1 VAVDDTDIEQS
12 QIKSFDNICAG
23 PSNSVFKPTGGGF
36 QQQEVDAITQDKMDD
51 EASFQP
57 QGGLFTRQQEAL
69 LP

>member
-1 VAVDDTDIEQS
+1 MAVDDTDIEQS

-23 PSNSVFKPTGGGF
+23 PSNSVFKPTGGGYNSRR
-36 QQQEVDAITQDKMDD
+36 VDAITQDKMDG

-57 QGGLFTRQQEAL
+57 QGELFTRQQEAL